1 VNLLIAPP
9 AGGKTQF
16 LVERAMALAASG
28 KRVWWIGLP
37 SQRSYIY
44 QRLTAA
50 GALLGIEFLSSQQL
64 YYRLLA
70 NALKLRPLI
79 VGTGRLALVGQAL
92 LAERQELPSAGEARL
107 FAQAIAE
114 AKRYGVSPSQLHVT
128 DPETERFVK
137 VYARYEAIKG
147 ESWDYDDF
155 RTESLRHS
163 QNLTVKPEAD
173 AIIVDGFREISPL
186 ELRIYQALAKHLELW
201 LSLPEPPPD
210 LSATHT
216 LPESPPSPPQVYRT
230 ANPVSEARWVLRAVK
245 RDLAEGM
252 NPLSLAVIM
261 PERSARAF
269 VALADEYG
277 VPLMDETP
285 KALADTLPGRLLLD
299 LLELPDYPTASRL
312 LAIPELTP
320 LANAALA
327 RGIAGYE
334 ATGTLAAELGL
345 GHIWQ
350 KWFDILTV
358 PDDELRWAET
368 LLERS
373 FSDIYKAELD
383 TSHLSWDDFKDY
395 ALERA
400 KEASSLAKGAN
411 FRKWWGALLQET
423 TVFNRPNGGVALLT
437 ANLASGR
444 RFKKAYLMN
453 ATEGSYSVGEDEDYF
468 IPEENREP
476 PETSFARLRLPKRF
490 LGRDTALYRELRSR
504 ADTMIITYP
513 EADQGGPLEVS
524 LDLIDR
530 DPTTVPRLLEL
541 PAASRLELLTD
552 VRYQAER
559 SSVALGTATIERLRR
574 YDACAFRFWAE
585 QQVPDDTE
593 KSWWQRLIHDLRE
606 HKTLNPAR
614 LEILRGAYPQAAGW
628 LRDHSATLGR
638 LQFGSDLPE
647 TGTPRARLDAVI
659 RQGSEVTIY
668 RFAAP
673 DTIDTQDD
681 AKAYL
686 EGRWNELFAAGHLLS
701 HYQGRIKRVNL
712 VVWPINQEPIPV
724 YDDGIDYVWRR
735 ISNRQEKITAAYTR
749 FSQGDVSPNPG
760 FRCRECRV
768 ADICREGAR

>member
-1 VNLLIAPP
+1 MNLLIAPP

-16 LVERAMALAASG
+16 LVERTRALAASG

-50 GALLGIEFLSSQQL
+50 GALLGVEFLSSQQL

-114 AKRYGVSPSQLHVT
+114 AKRYGVSPSQLRVT

-186 ELRIYQALAKHLELW
+186 ELRIYQELAKHLELW

-216 LPESPPSPPQVYRT
+216 LPEIARPQPQVYRT

-373 FSDIYKAELD
+373 FSDVYKAELD

-468 IPEENREP
+468 IPEENRER

-530 DPTTVPRLLEL
+530 DPKTVPRLLEL

-574 YDACAFRFWAE
+574 YDECAFQYWAE

-593 KSWWQRLIHDLRE
+593 KPWWQRLIHELRE

-614 LEILRGAYPQAAGW
+614 LEILRGAYPEAAGW

-647 TGTPRARLDAVI
+647 TATPKARLDAVI

-668 RFAAP
+668 RFAQP
-673 DTIDTQDD
+673 DSISTQDE
-681 AKAYL
+681 AQKYL
-686 EGRWNELFAAGHLLS
+686 ERRWNELFAAGHLLS

-712 VVWPINQEPIPV
+712 VVWPINQEPIFV
-724 YDDGIDYVWRR
+724 YDDGIDYLWRR

-768 ADICREGAR
+768 ADICREAAR